1 MINKD
6 RLMYWI
12 MGLLVAVLGWSWTTN
27 YSKLCEI
34 EKSLIELKIDV
45 TKVQANIVDRDA
57 IKEIVADELLKH
69 GIK

>member
-1 MINKD
+1 MNKD
-6 RLMYWI
+6 RLIYWI
-12 MGLLVAVLGWSWTTN
+12 LGLLVAVLGWSWTTN

-45 TKVQANIVDRDA
+45 TKVQSNIVDRDA

>member
-1 MINKD
+1 MNKD
-6 RLMYWI
+6 RLIYWI
-12 MGLLVAVLGWSWTTN
+12 LGLLVAVLGWSWTAN

-34 EKSLIELKIDV
+34 EKSLIELKIDM
-45 TKVQANIVDRDA
+45 TKVQASILDKDA